1 MEKIL
6 DTDLQEYKFLSALE
20 VLPGGQQAV
29 LVCSS
34 ADMEENNYHSDLCL
48 LDVATGQYKALTTRG
63 DARSFAP
70 YSENSV
76 IFPAVRAEA
85 DQNKMANG
93 QLLTVFYEIAFD
105 GGEAREA
112 FRLPLAGAS
121 AHKVRDGLYLIT
133 AVHDNARPD
142 FDAMKGEAREKAWKE
157 YQEEKDYQVCD
168 EAPFWGN
175 GRGFTN
181 KKRNRLWLYDVKK
194 EKLTAVTEPMFET
207 RGYAI
212 SPCGSTI
219 AIAGALV
226 DRKLNMYSGIY
237 LYDIETGRT
246 KELFAP
252 DRYSGIYAMAWLGG
266 KVMFSAEEHGPDW
279 MRFAGTNLYS
289 ADPATGA
296 VKLEI
301 PVAESQDFGGAPGSD
316 CRYGGG
322 VKIKALGDTLYYVS
336 SYAHDS
342 AINVWKPGTEA
353 RRLTNEECSV
363 DIFDFCGDM
372 ALTVG
377 FAGNDLQEVYRLDL
391 ASGQQ
396 KRLTNFNAA
405 ALKDKYVAT
414 PEPLTFVNKEGN
426 TIEGWVLKPI
436 DYDET
441 KKYPA
446 ALDIHGGPRTIFGT
460 CFFHQMQVMASDGCF
475 VMFCNP
481 TGSGG
486 RGDKFADIS
495 GRYGT
500 IDYEDLMQ
508 FVDVVLEKYPAI
520 DPGRLGVLGG
530 SYGGFMCNW
539 IIGHNSR
546 FAAAASQ
553 RSIASWI
560 TLYGTCDI
568 GLSFD
573 LREVQATPF
582 TDMYKMWE
590 QSPMKYADKAR
601 TPTLFINST
610 EDYRCWMP
618 EGISM
623 YTALQLNGV
632 PTRMCIFK
640 GENHELSRSGKPRH
654 RVRRLREIRNWLYRY
669 IMEEKTV

>member
-6 DTDLQEYKFLSALE
+6 DTDLQHYRFLSALE
-20 VLPGGQQAV
+20 LLPGGKQAV
-29 LVCSS
+29 LVCSM
-34 ADMEENNYHSDLCL
+34 ADMEQNNYRSDLHL
-48 LDVATGQYKALTTRG
+48 LDVATGKTKALTTRG

-70 YSENSV
+70 YGSQSV
-76 IFPAVRAEA
+76 IFPAIRGEGDRQKIAQG
-85 DQNKMANG
+85 D
-93 QLLTVFYEIAFD
+93 LLTVFYQIPFD
-105 GGEAREA
+105 GGEAKEA

-121 AHKVRDGLYLIT
+121 AHKIGEDRYLIT

-142 FDAMKGEAREKAWKE
+142 FASMKGEAREKAWQQ

-168 EAPFWGN
+168 EAPFWAN

-181 KKRNRLWLYDVKK
+181 KKRNRLWLYDAKK
-194 EKLTAVTEPMFET
+194 KKLTPVTEPMFET
-207 RGYAI
+207 RAWAV
-212 SPCGSTI
+212 SPCGKQL
-219 AIAGALV
+219 AYAGALV
-226 DRKLNMYSGIY
+226 DGKLNMYSGIY
-237 LYDIETGRT
+237 VYDIETGDTRQ
-246 KELFAP
+246 LFAP
-252 DRYSGIYAMAWLGG
+252 DRYSSVYAMTYLGDQII
-266 KVMFSAEEHGPDW
+266 FCAEEHGPDW
-279 MRFAGTNLYS
+279 MRFGGTNLYS
-289 ADPATGA
+289 VDPASGQ
-296 VKLEI
+296 VKMEV
-301 PVAESQDFGGAPGSD
+301 PVAESQDFGGNPGSD

-322 VKIKALGDTLYYVS
+322 IKMKAVGDALYYVS
-336 SYAHDS
+336 NYAHDS
-342 AINVWKPGTEA
+342 AINVWRPGQPA
-353 RRLTNEECSV
+353 QRLTGEDCSV
-363 DIFDFCGDM
+363 DFFDLRDGT

-377 FAGNDLQEVYRLDL
+377 FAGNDLQEVYKLDL
-391 ASGQQ
+391 ESGRQ
-396 KRLTNFNAA
+396 KKLTKYNAA
-405 ALKDKYVAT
+405 ALKNKYVAT
-414 PEPLTFVNKEGN
+414 PEPVSFVNKEGN
-426 TIEGWVLKPI
+426 TIEGWVLKPM
-436 DYDET
+436 DYDPA
-441 KKYPA
+441 KKWPA
-446 ALDIHGGPRTIFGT
+446 ALDIHGGPRATFGT
-460 CFFHQMQVMASDGCF
+460 CFFHQMQTMASDGCF

-486 RGDKFADIS
+486 RGDAFADIS

-520 DPGRLGVLGG
+520 DPKRLGVLGG

-539 IIGHNSR
+539 IIGHNQR

-560 TLYGTCDI
+560 TLFGTCDI

-582 TDMYKMWE
+582 TDMYKMWD
-590 QSPMKYADKAR
+590 QSPMKFANRAK

-623 YTALQLNGV
+623 FTALQLNNV

-654 RVRRLREIRNWLYRY
+654 RVRRLREIRQWLYHY
-669 IMEEKTV
+669 IME